1 MKREVNGLTAAQ
13 EFKRRSIAGHNPFD
27 EVYEE
32 K

>member
-13 EFKRRSIAGHNPFD
+13 GFERRSMAGHSPFG